1 MAASNQHRGATSKQ
15 KFWRQHIQDC
25 KRSQLNQKEYCSQNG
40 LALST
45 FSYWKKK
52 LGTQETKAPRFYP
65 LTVQP
70 LPSPTSKNG
79 NSGLS
84 LEMRNSKFR
93 IELAEDFSAGCLKKL
108 ILTLEQL

>member
-1 MAASNQHRGATSKQ
+1 MATSNQHSGATSKQ
-15 KFWRQHIQDC
+15 KFWRQHIQNC
-25 KRSQLNQKEYCSQNG
+25 QHSQLNQKEYCSQNG

-45 FSYWKKK
+45 FLYWKKK
-52 LGTQETKAPRFYP
+52 LDTRETKTPRFYP
-65 LTVQP
+65 LTVQS
-70 LPSPTSKNG
+70 LPSPASKKA

-84 LEMRNSKFR
+84 LEMCNSKFR